1 MIEEN
6 LELLT
11 TESRNK
17 DSMQIDTA
25 KARRYITNHE

>member
-17 DSMQIDTA
+17 DSIQIDTA
-25 KARRYITNHE
+25 PSPRYITDHE